1 MPSGFILLSHERSGS
16 HLVGEYLGSL
26 ANFRMFDEVCN
37 PDAVKPEKARESFN
51 RFKYDA
57 IMRDSRLMLAPTVR
71 SHHDFVDSYFQHLLT
86 LGAPHNIG
94 VDIKYGHVQNFEWW
108 WWPPLGRPTLFSI
121 CERAQIGIVHLYR
134 ENVVEAPVSLMIALR
149 RKIWHSWQ
157 QGAEAADGKPFNL
170 PVEEVVRRA
179 RLLERQTGWFKD
191 WTRRNSR
198 IEITYERVAAELGKG
213 GALDA
218 SLGSFLGTAM
228 KKPFEPR
235 VQKLTPPMREIVEN
249 FADLKA
255 ACEKAGW
262 ERFVV

>member
-16 HLVGEYLGSL
+16 HFVGEFLSSL

-37 PDAVKPEKARESFN
+37 PDAVKPAKAKESFY

-57 IMRDSRLMLAPTVR
+57 ITKDPRLMLEPTVR
-71 SHHDFVDSYFQHLLT
+71 SHHDFVQSYFDHLLA

-108 WWPPLGRPTLFSI
+108 WWPILERPTLLTL
-121 CERAQIGIVHLYR
+121 CESSQIDIVHLYR
-134 ENVVEAPVSLMIALR
+134 ENVVEATVSAMIAQR

-157 QGAEAADGKPFNL
+157 AGADAANHGPYKL
-170 PVEEVVRRA
+170 SVEEVIRRA
-179 RLLERQTGWFKD
+179 RLLERQTGWFKE
-191 WTRRNSR
+191 WTKRNAR
-198 IEITYERVAAELGKG
+198 IELTYERAAAELGKG

-218 SLGSFLGTAM
+218 SLTGFLNTAL

-255 ACEKAGW
+255 ACETAGW
-262 ERFVV
+262 GRFVS